1 MVRRRRAGRFAG
13 EAGMVTAETAVVLP
27 VLLLVAGPVAAVP
40 GVLWLAA
47 VSASAVWIARSV
59 RRPQDV
65 ALAATLLVVLH
76 VCYGSG
82 VVRGALAGRRAVD
95 APQPVAWSG
104 SASDAGTVAGL
115 P

>member
-1 MVRRRRAGRFAG
+1 
-13 EAGMVTAETAVVLP
+13 
-27 VLLLVAGPVAAVP
+27 
-40 GVLWLAA
+40 
-47 VSASAVWIARSV
+47 
-59 RRPQDV
+59 V

-82 VVRGALAGRRAVD
+82 VVRGALGGRRAVE

-104 SASDAGTVAGL
+104 SAPDTGTVAGL